1 MRISSIRGKDNPYS
15 MKRTIFARQLAPAAV
30 ASRPCALA
38 YGREWIGNDGVGVTK
53 RMHTNLFAS
62 TDTQA
67 LGRPPT

>member
-1 MRISSIRGKDNPYS
+1 MRIGSIRGKDKPYS
-15 MKRTIFARQLAPAAV
+15 MKRTTIARQLAPAAV

-53 RMHTNLFAS
+53 RMPTNLFGA
-62 TDTQA
+62 TDAQA